1 MGSYPNLAEDAD
13 SKSVQS
19 GFESQRAYHV
29 SPSSSAVRT
38 SPFQG
43 GNAGSSPAGDTNLF
57 DLFIKKIILFIVIS
71 CKKKYLTAAKNY
83 VIIYNVM
90 RKGN

>member
-1 MGSYPNLAEDAD
+1 MAELAVTRWSQKPVEETPL
-13 SKSVQS
+13 S

-57 DLFIKKIILFIVIS
+57 DLFIEKKE
-71 CKKKYLTAAKNY
+71 
-83 VIIYNVM
+83 
-90 RKGN
+90 